1 MTSRFSE
8 LVLDCHDPKLVAGF
22 WCAALGYKIIEESDE
37 VVEIGPEDM
46 PDGWTPE
53 LIAKW
58 KERMRGA
65 PPAPTIVFAPVPESK
80 TVKNR
85 VHIDVS
91 PLGSQ
96 EEEVERLIQLG
107 ATRADVGQGD
117 VRWVVMRDPEDNEF
131 CVLRSLA
138 P

>member
-22 WCAALGYKIIEESDE
+22 WCAALGYKIIEESTE

-96 EEEVERLIQLG
+96 AEEVERLIQLG

-117 VRWVVMRDPEDNEF
+117 LRWVVMRDPEDNEF

>member
-22 WCAALGYKIIEESDE
+22 WCAVLGYKIIEESDE

-46 PDGWTPE
+46 RDGWTPE

>member
-22 WCAALGYKIIEESDE
+22 WCAALGYKIIEESAE